1 VTVILAI
8 ANHNGG
14 VGKTVTAVNVSAGF
28 ARAGRRTLAVDCDAQ
43 AQLTRWLLGRADQ
56 DTTDLE
62 AIVAGGAD
70 PAAAPHPTRVAGL
83 DALPATRRLA
93 GISRALAADPTRIT
107 RALGRLRPGY
117 DAMVLDLPSSLS
129 RLTVSALAAADGIV
143 IPVTASV
150 AGVHGLA
157 GFRDWLASFR
167 ADRVITA
174 PVWGVLVTQAELDT
188 QGRMGT
194 RVGREVR
201 DALAD
206 FRVTGAPLLPVRVP
220 RRVGVEELV
229 AQRLLLGDPAAHAG
243 PGRDVVDAYARL
255 VDYLLERVPAA
266 AGPAPAG
273 TAQ

>member
-8 ANHNGG
+8 ANPKGG
-14 VGKTVTAVNVSAGF
+14 VGKTVTAANVSAGF
-28 ARAGRRTLAVDCDAQ
+28 ARAGRRTLAVDGDVRAH
-43 AQLTRWLLGRADQ
+43 LTRWLLGRADQ
-56 DTTDLE
+56 DAADLA

-70 PAAAPHPTRVAGL
+70 PAAALHPTRVAGL
-83 DALPATRRLA
+83 DALPATGRLA
-93 GISRALAADPTRIT
+93 RIAPALTADATLIV
-107 RALGRLRPGY
+107 RALGRLRPRY

-150 AGVHGLA
+150 LGLHGLA

-167 ADRVITA
+167 VDRSITA
-174 PVWGVLVTQAELDT
+174 PVWGVLLTQADLDQ
-188 QGRMGT
+188 QGRLRT

-206 FRVTGAPLLPVRVP
+206 FRVTGAPLLPVLVP
-220 RRVGVEELV
+220 RRVGVDELV

-266 AGPAPAG
+266 AGPAAAG
-273 TAQ
+273 AAR